1 MSGFF
6 KYFPTLFHSNTV
18 ATNIIARIRFEE
30 SVTKNLA
37 LFLPYQIQD
46 GQRADQIAEQYYNDS
61 TYDWIIYLSNNITDP
76 LHQWPKTQDILEN
89 FITAKYGSI
98 ANAQQQIA
106 YYRVNYE
113 TDDRVISTSAYDALG
128 TAEKQYW
135 APILSYNNR
144 VINYERKEISDVVET
159 NMIVSLTGTFG
170 TFTENDMIKQSS
182 SVTGTVSFANST
194 NLVIKHVSGTWQANT
209 TVYHMTTNVV
219 ANANITSV
227 STIATPISS
236 SEQAYW
242 SSVSQYDVEFETNE
256 AKRHIVLLSSA
267 YVNQIEKDMK
277 DLMAS

>member
-159 NMIVSLTGTFG
+159 NKIVSLTGTFG

-194 NLVIKHVSGTWQANT
+194 NLMMKHVSGTWQANT
-209 TVYHMTTNVV
+209 PVYHMTTNVA

-236 SEQAYW
+236 DEQAYW
-242 SSVSQYDVEFETNE
+242 SPVSQYDVEFETNE

-277 DLMAS
+277 DLMTS

>member
-113 TDDRVISTSAYDALG
+113 TDDRVISTSAYGALG
-128 TAEKQYW
+128 TAGKQYW

-159 NMIVSLTGTFG
+159 NKIVSLTGTFG

-209 TVYHMTTNVV
+209 TVYHMTTNVA

-236 SEQAYW
+236 DEQAYW
-242 SSVSQYDVEFETNE
+242 SPVSQYDVEFETNE

>member
-76 LHQWPKTQDILEN
+76 LHQWPKTQDIFEN

-128 TAEKQYW
+128 TVEKQYW

-144 VINYERKEISDVVET
+144 VINYERKELNDVVET
-159 NMIVSLTGTFG
+159 NQIVSLTGTFG
-170 TFTENDMIKQSS
+170 AFTENNMIKQSS
-182 SVTGTVSFANST
+182 SVTGTISFANST
-194 NLVIKHVSGTWQANT
+194 NLIIKHVSGTWQANT
-209 TVYHMTTNVV
+209 TVYHMTTNAI
-219 ANANITSV
+219 ANATIASV
-227 STIATPISS
+227 STIATPIGSN
-236 SEQAYW
+236 EQAYW
-242 SSVSQYDVEFETNE
+242 TSVSQYDVEFETNE

>member
-30 SVTKNLA
+30 SVAKNLA

-76 LHQWPKTQDILEN
+76 LHQWPKTQDIFDS

-106 YYRVNYE
+106 YYRVNHE

-128 TAEKQYW
+128 TVEKQYW

-144 VINYERKEISDVVET
+144 VINYERKELSDAVET
-159 NMIVSLTGTFG
+159 NKIVSLTGTFG

-182 SVTGTVSFANST
+182 SVTGSISFANST
-194 NLVIKHVSGTWQANT
+194 NIVIKHVSGTWQANT
-209 TVYHMTTNVV
+209 AVYRMTTNTV
-219 ANANITSV
+219 ANATITSV

-236 SEQAYW
+236 NEQVYW
-242 SSVSQYDVEFETNE
+242 TAVSQYDAEFELNE

-277 DLMAS
+277 DLMTS